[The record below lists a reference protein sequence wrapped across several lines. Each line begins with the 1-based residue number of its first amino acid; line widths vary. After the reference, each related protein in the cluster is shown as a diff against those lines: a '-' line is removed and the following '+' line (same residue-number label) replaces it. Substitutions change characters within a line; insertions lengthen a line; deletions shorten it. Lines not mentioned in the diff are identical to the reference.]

1 MKNTKLLL
9 LASICFFIAGFVYLL
24 VDEVKSVPMG
34 GAFIALGTVNMVL
47 FKTQIKEKQ
56 NK

>member
-24 VDEVKSVPMG
+24 IDEVKSVPMG

-47 FKTQIKEKQ
+47 FKTQNKEKQ